1 MQVESLSNAKE
12 QLQVQAQLVASAAG
26 CKCRRTSLSFLTS
39 QHSGLVSGMTWFSL
53 MYLEVETDVLEL
65 LDVQCLLLLTLV
77 YMLLQLLQLG
87 GLRTSNIQRCQT

>member
-1 MQVESLSNAKE
+1 
-12 QLQVQAQLVASAAG
+12 
-26 CKCRRTSLSFLTS
+26 
-39 QHSGLVSGMTWFSL
+39 

-87 GLRTSNIQRCQT
+87 GLRTYV